1 MLNRI
6 KNPKELMGLFFLI
19 LKAQGYT
26 EEQIRKMK
34 LPTTRKTIALYIE
47 RVSETLNSMGLMH
60 LFSKNN
66 AKLVSV
72 GGSSDIENIEGYSQV
87 NPSNST
93 RMTSIKRADD
103 YRLSGDSLNV

>member
-1 MLNRI
+1 MLSRI
-6 KNPKELMGLFFLI
+6 KNPKELLGLFFLI

-26 EEQIRKMK
+26 EEQIRKMRI
-34 LPTTRKTIALYIE
+34 PTSRATIALYIKS
-47 RVSETLNSMGLMH
+47 VSKTLHSMGLMH
-60 LFSKNN
+60 LFSKSK

-72 GGSSDIENIEGYSQV
+72 GGSSDIENIEGHKQV

-103 YRLSGDSLNV
+103 YRLNGGSLDV